1 MKDKVFW
8 EDVFKEI
15 NLIALWYRTT
25 HKMLNSLQRT
35 TYCFNLGQTELD
47 SHNYMYIILIAS
59 DWILSYKC
67 NTTLF
72 SWYTCLLAY
81 TNEAMQTGEDDK

>member
-1 MKDKVFW
+1 MKNKVFW

-35 TYCFNLGQTELD
+35 CFNLGQTELD

-59 DWILSYKC
+59 D
-67 NTTLF
+67 
-72 SWYTCLLAY
+72 
-81 TNEAMQTGEDDK
+81 